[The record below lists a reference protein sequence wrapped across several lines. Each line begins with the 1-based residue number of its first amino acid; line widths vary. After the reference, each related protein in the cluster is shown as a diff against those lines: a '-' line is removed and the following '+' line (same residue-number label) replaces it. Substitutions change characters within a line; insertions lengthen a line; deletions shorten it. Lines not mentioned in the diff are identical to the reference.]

1 VNVRYEPLPPGRHG
15 LSRAQVRDSQRVR
28 LLLGMAEVIAENGY
42 SRTTVAD
49 VLKRAHISRETF
61 YQHFSGKEDCF
72 LAVLDESARLLA
84 STLRNGTGTATEPVL
99 DRLERM
105 LTTYF
110 TTLADQE
117 ALARVFFVESHAAG
131 VAAQHKRLEVQ
142 ERFVDLMVNAFEDSP
157 EWRGFPDARFACRIA
172 VGGISSLVSAAI
184 IRGETNQLLEATP
197 KVVALVSRL
206 IAPSAPT

>member
-1 VNVRYEPLPPGRHG
+1 VGSQDVRYEPLPPGRHG
-15 LSRAQVRDSQRVR
+15 LSRAHVHDSQRVR
-28 LLLGMAEVIAENGY
+28 LLLGMAEAITEKGY
-42 SRTTVAD
+42 SHATVAD
-49 VLKRAHISRETF
+49 VLKRARISRDTF

-84 STLRNGTGTATEPVL
+84 STLSSDTGTATEPVL

-117 ALARVFFVESHAAG
+117 ALARVFFVESYAAG

-142 ERFVDLMVNAFEDSP
+142 ERFVDLMVSAFEDSP
-157 EWRGFPDARFACRIA
+157 EWQAFPDAQFTCRIV

-184 IRGETNQLLEATP
+184 IRGETDRLPEATQ
-197 KVVALVSRL
+197 KSWRS
-206 IAPSAPT
+206 SAG